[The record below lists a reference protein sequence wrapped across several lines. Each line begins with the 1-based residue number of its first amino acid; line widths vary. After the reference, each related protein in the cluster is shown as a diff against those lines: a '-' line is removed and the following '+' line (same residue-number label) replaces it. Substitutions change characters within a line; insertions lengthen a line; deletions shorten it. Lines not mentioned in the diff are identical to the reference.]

1 MSQFRKLFP
10 LLAIVF
16 IYGCKQ
22 SRDLNETENTETI
35 TPVTVTSVTTG
46 NLADTVAL
54 NATSVFLTKTSV
66 NAVSSGYISDLNLQ
80 QGDKVS
86 RGQILLK
93 IRSKES
99 VSVGNIINQ
108 VDTSFHFKGTIDVKS
123 PANGYIT
130 ELTHQQGDYV
140 QEGES
145 LAVVSDAGSL
155 VFLLQLPYELSP
167 YLAQNKH
174 LSLTL
179 PDGRKIS
186 GIVSSSMPF
195 LDAASQTQSYV
206 IRMERPVALPE
217 NLTATVKYIRK
228 AKANAVSL
236 PKDALL
242 SNEQQTEFWIMKMID
257 SARAVKVPVKKGIET
272 GSSVEILSP
281 ELKNDDK
288 ILLTGNYGLPDTAN
302 VKIEP

>member
-1 MSQFRKLFP
+1 
-10 LLAIVF
+10 
-16 IYGCKQ
+16 
-22 SRDLNETENTETI
+22 
-35 TPVTVTSVTTG
+35 
-46 NLADTVAL
+46 
-54 NATSVFLTKTSV
+54 
-66 NAVSSGYISDLNLQ
+66 
-80 QGDKVS
+80 
-86 RGQILLK
+86 
-93 IRSKES
+93 
-99 VSVGNIINQ
+99 
-108 VDTSFHFKGTIDVKS
+108 
-123 PANGYIT
+123 
-130 ELTHQQGDYV
+130 
-140 QEGES
+140 
-145 LAVVSDAGSL
+145 

-195 LDAASQTQSYV
+195 LDPASQTQSYI